1 MAIFDRLHQY
11 KKESKEQKK
20 QITIQI
26 KELEKEQN
34 ILVDCLLKVSDETA
48 IQKIETKLSNTKT
61 QIDKLKEI
69 FRASENTIDTEK
81 LKE

>member
-11 KKESKEQKK
+11 KKESKKQKK